1 MRSFRALIRKDLKGY
16 FDQPTGYILIVVFLA
31 LLSWSFFRSAFV
43 TSEASLRPLFTVDF
57 AVESP
62 SIPWLLALLVPAATM
77 RLLAEEQRDGTLEI
91 LLTQP
96 VQGWVILLAKFTAGL
111 AFVTIAILSTIG
123 IPLSLMTAGNLDWG
137 AIVAQYIGS
146 IFLAASLVSIG
157 LFTSSLT
164 RNQIVSFILGL
175 FVTLVLMLLGL
186 DAVGVTL
193 PGQFATL
200 LQSLSPVTHFSSI
213 ARGVIDLRDVLYFV
227 AIVST
232 FLSAT
237 FLSVRGRTLSH
248 RTIQYRNLQ
257 LGTAALIVLSIL
269 VGWFG
274 ASVKGRLDLTAD
286 KVYTLS
292 AGTEQI
298 LSGLDDLLTIELYE
312 SADPPVQV
320 DLVAR
325 DINDFLEDLAGNSGD
340 VTLVRRFLDFQEL
353 EQAQRAL
360 ESAQDAALNA
370 DSEETALAAQTA
382 LTSANNA
389 YREAQDTARKAQ
401 LAGIEPQQFNVQTPN
416 GLEIKNGFLGLAMT
430 YTDRREVIPFI
441 RSLDGFEYRVATLAY
456 NMLQQDVER
465 KTIAFLTGHGEKPL
479 EENYRELGR
488 LLSQQYNLAELPSD
502 GETPLDLTGVDVL
515 VVAGPTQ
522 RMSAQEYE
530 AINAYLQNGG
540 KMLALIDPVFVTPQQ
555 MAAFPNQFH
564 FGDFLEPY
572 GILVEDNL
580 VFDLRS
586 NETITLGTVMLPYP
600 YWPRVPTVDRKV
612 AGDVESVLMPWSSS
626 LGITDSQVGNVE
638 VIPLMRTSPFASV
651 DYAYGDVTPES
662 EQLDVTDRQLFE
674 SDMGVAI
681 ESLEARQNGA
691 GAFRLVVV
699 GDSDWLTDPF
709 VNQAQENLALGLN
722 LIDWLAQ
729 EENLA
734 EIRSKVITTR
744 NLTFSSPTHRSIVQ
758 VANVAGIPIVFIA
771 LGILRYVTRRR
782 KGLRT
787 YIRGE

>member
-1 MRSFRALIRKDLKGY
+1 M
-16 FDQPTGYILIVVFLA
+16 
-31 LLSWSFFRSAFV
+31 
-43 TSEASLRPLFTVDF
+43 RPLFTVDF

-96 VQGWVILLAKFTAGL
+96 IQGWVILLAKFTAGL
-111 AFVTIAILSTIG
+111 VFVSIAIVSTVG

-186 DAVGVTL
+186 DAVSVTL

-227 AIVST
+227 ALVST

-274 ASVKGRLDLTAD
+274 TSVKGRLDLTAD
-286 KVYTLS
+286 KVFTLS
-292 AGTEQI
+292 DGTEQI

-325 DINDFLEDLAGNSGD
+325 DINDFLEDLTGNAGGGQ
-340 VTLVRRFLDFQEL
+340 VKLVRRFLDFQEL
-353 EQAQRAL
+353 EEAQRAL
-360 ESAQDAALNA
+360 ESAQQAVLDAET
-370 DSEETALAAQTA
+370 EEDAQAAQIV
-382 LTSANNA
+382 LTSATNT
-389 YREAQDTARKAQ
+389 YRDAQDTARKAQ
-401 LAGIEPQQFNVQTPN
+401 LAGIEPQRFNVQTPN
-416 GLEIKNGFLGLAMT
+416 GLEIKNGFLGLSMT
-430 YTDRREVIPFI
+430 YTDKREVIPFI

-479 EENYRELGR
+479 QENFNELGR

-515 VVAGPTQ
+515 IIAGPTQ
-522 RMSAQEYE
+522 PMAAQEYE
-530 AINAYLQNGG
+530 ALSLFLHNGG
-540 KMLALIDPVFVTPQQ
+540 KMMALVDPVFIDPQQ
-555 MAAFPNQFH
+555 MAAYPNQFH

-572 GILVEDNL
+572 GVLVEDNL

-586 NETITLGTVMLPYP
+586 NETITLGSVSLPYP

-612 AGDVESVLMPWSSS
+612 AGDVESVLLPWSSS

-638 VIPLMRTSPFASV
+638 AIPLLRTSPFAAV
-651 DYAYGDVTPES
+651 DYAYGDVTPNS
-662 EQLDVTDRQLFE
+662 PQLDVTDRQLFE
-674 SDMGVAI
+674 SDIAVAI
-681 ESLEARQNGA
+681 ESQENRQNGT
-691 GAFRLVVV
+691 GASSFRMVVV
-699 GDSDWLTDPF
+699 GDSDWLTDPI

-744 NLTFSSPTHRSIVQ
+744 NLTFSSPTHRNLVQ
-758 VANVAGIPIVFIA
+758 LANIAGIPIIFIV
-771 LGILRYVTRRR
+771 LGVVRYITRRS